1 MSVKNISVLHRLAP
15 SCYITMRQ
23 IYVLSLS
30 VVYIHC
36 DGRCNACN
44 TVGSAAYC
52 ISIGGL
58 QSQIW
63 MIAKI
68 AELQQSVKVHRE
80 KSGTFSRK
88 VSAKLNVLPQD
99 ATQPQ
104 PLQCPLGCLEVFNFS
119 TRITLFSCLQLWT
132 KNTKEVT
139 LWVTNEVFT
148 RVRAR
153 QKSVTCSKT
162 QSQPRKT
169 KCAPKVRRESVWLF
183 PTASI
188 FQTHQQET
196 SILVSQVFPQKSTS
210 AAEAAL
216 VYFWTS
222 TLVDWNQAVYS

>member
-1 MSVKNISVLHRLAP
+1 MHQYRWN
-15 SCYITMRQ
+15 
-23 IYVLSLS
+23 
-30 VVYIHC
+30 
-36 DGRCNACN
+36 
-44 TVGSAAYC
+44 
-52 ISIGGL
+52 GL

-63 MIAKI
+63 MTAKI
-68 AELQQSVKVHRE
+68 AELQRSVKVHRE
-80 KSGTFSRK
+80 KSGTFSQK
-88 VSAKLNVLPQD
+88 VSAKLSVLPQD

-139 LWVTNEVFT
+139 LWVTSEVFT
-148 RVRAR
+148 HVRAR

-188 FQTHQQET
+188 FQTHQAVKLLYLKSIYFYHPSRDIRWTILFPRNQEELLEQLT
-196 SILVSQVFPQKSTS
+196 VSLGHVECRHSHYPATPPVYRSEKIVNPVFNASGRLDFLPG
-210 AAEAAL
+210 
-216 VYFWTS
+216 
-222 TLVDWNQAVYS
+222 